1 MNIEGRNI
9 LVLGGAGMVGIAVCR
24 RLMRHNPEKLIVAA
38 RREARSRRATEQLSA
53 EFSDTQTTFL
63 PVWGDVFLRVEWQMA
78 EGDTRPA
85 VLRDPEKRRR
95 LIRDTLDPLDEEI
108 VGSSFLV
115 RLVTG
120 AHPALEGRPVDA
132 IIDCMNTAT
141 AVSYQNVYEAASSL
155 AALAASDKD
164 GADWR
169 EDAERLIAALYV
181 PQLVRHMQLLYE
193 AMRRAGC
200 QGYVKVGT
208 SGTGGMGF
216 NIPFTHG
223 EEKPSRLLLS
233 KAATAGAQTALTFL
247 MARTPDGPPTVKEI
261 KPTAMIGWRAI
272 CHGPI
277 ARRGQGYPL
286 YDCPPSAAVPVT
298 NEASLAPEGDFGTL
312 TGETLEAVYIDTGEN
327 GLFAAAEFAAIT
339 APGMMQ
345 IVTPEEVAENAVR
358 ELQGGNT
365 GHDVVGALDAS
376 ATESSFRGGYLRQAA
391 LNRLEQL
398 EAEHGEAVAF
408 EILGPPR
415 LSKLLY
421 EAWLLKDV
429 FRTGDVVLAAKPEAL
444 ATALEAKVSGD
455 PELRSRIISI
465 GIPILLPDGARL
477 LRGPVIKAAD
487 ADSGWVDLTP
497 ANMGR
502 WQERLEAILAEVQ
515 AGLAGDTSSLNDR
528 GFRPA
533 REWRSARD
541 IPDIG
546 EIAAWIMDRE
556 GGGRRAKG

>member
-1 MNIEGRNI
+1 MNIEGRRI
-9 LVLGGAGMVGIAVCR
+9 LVLGGGGMVGIAVCR
-24 RLMRHNPEKLIVAA
+24 RLMRHRPENLIVAA
-38 RREARSRRATEQLSA
+38 RREARARRAAEQLAA
-53 EFSDTQTTFL
+53 EFPDAETGLL
-63 PVWGDVFLRVEWQMA
+63 PVWGDVFLRAEWQRGN
-78 EGDTRPA
+78 GDARPA
-85 VLRDPEKRRR
+85 VLRDPAKRRR

-115 RLVTG
+115 QLVTG
-120 AHPALEGRPVDA
+120 ALPALEGIPADA

-141 AVSYQNVYEAASSL
+141 AVSYQNIFEAASRL
-155 AALAASDKD
+155 AALAESDDD

-169 EDAERLIAALYV
+169 ENAERLIAALYV

-200 QGYVKVGT
+200 RGYVKIGT

-233 KAATAGAQTALTFL
+233 KAAMAGAQTGLTFL
-247 MARTPDGPPTVKEI
+247 MARTPDGPATVKEI

-272 CHGPI
+272 GHGPI
-277 ARRGQGYPL
+277 VRRGQGYPL
-286 YDCPPSAAVPVT
+286 YDCPPSAAVSLT
-298 NEASLAPEGDFGTL
+298 DEASLAPEGDFGTP
-312 TGETLEAVYIDTGEN
+312 TGRALEAVYIDTGEN
-327 GLFAAAEFAAIT
+327 GLFATGEFAAIT

-358 ELQGGNT
+358 ELLGGNT
-365 GHDVVGALDAS
+365 GRDVVGALDAS
-376 ATESSFRGGYLRQAA
+376 ATEPSFRGGYLRQAA

-398 EAEHGEAVAF
+398 EAEHGEAAAF
-408 EILGPPR
+408 AILGPPR

-421 EAWLLKDV
+421 EAWLLKDR
-429 FRTGDVVLAAKPEAL
+429 FGTCEAVLAATPEAL
-444 ATALEAKVSGD
+444 AAALEEKVAGD
-455 PELRSRIISI
+455 SALRSRIVSI

-477 LRGPVIKAAD
+477 LRGPAIKATD
-487 ADSGWVDLTP
+487 ADGGWVDLTP

-502 WQERLEAILAEVQ
+502 WQKRLEEIRAEAQGGV
-515 AGLAGDTSSLNDR
+515 GGDTSSLNDR
-528 GFRPA
+528 RLRPA
-533 REWRSARD
+533 REWRSADD